1 MIKKG
6 TGQKKMKSFYA
17 WTSLCCLAMTSP
29 LTLAKEIQGMSFSH
43 QDWEVYCS
51 NTGTCRAAGYQDDHL
66 QNMPATILLTRKAGA
81 KQTVQGTF
89 ALSSFDQALDSKKLN
104 NLNFF
109 INHQDYGRVNINIS
123 EQLLTGTLNSKQL
136 NALLQQSRKKV
147 NLVFKNAY
155 YTWQVS
161 DAGMTATLLKM
172 DDFQKRMGTVAAL
185 VKPGTADES
194 KVLAAQPKRVV
205 IKVKTPEKPYL
216 ILQPKTRQY
225 QNLHPLLMAARPTQS
240 DAAEFC
246 EGIYDGEGAKPQAI
260 ELYKLTNNKVLA
272 TTLCW
277 RGAYNEGYGV
287 WVINQSLTGKP
298 SFVTESASDFAAGEI
313 SSAQKGRGIGDCWK
327 TSEWIWQGQAFVQTV
342 DRWSGMCKGF
352 AGGAWDLDLIEAV
365 VK

>member
-1 MIKKG
+1 
-6 TGQKKMKSFYA
+6 MKRFYA
-17 WTSLCCLAMTSP
+17 WTWLCCLAVTSP
-29 LTLAKEIQGMSFSH
+29 LTFAKEIQGMSFSH

-51 NTGTCRAAGYQDDHL
+51 NTGTCRAAGYQDDYL
-66 QNMPATILLTRKAGA
+66 QSMPATILLTRKAGA

-89 ALSSFDQALDSKKLN
+89 ALSSFDQALDNKKLN

-109 INHQDYGRVNINIS
+109 INHQDYGRVRINIS
-123 EQLLTGTLNSKQL
+123 EQLLTGALNSKQL
-136 NALLQQSRKKV
+136 NALLQQTRKKA
-147 NLVFKNAY
+147 NIVFKNAY

-161 DAGMTATLLKM
+161 DAGMTASLLKM
-172 DDFQKRMGTVAAL
+172 DDFQQRMGTVGAL
-185 VKPGTADES
+185 VKPGTAGES

-205 IKVKTPEKPYL
+205 TKVKTAAKPYL
-216 ILQPKTRQY
+216 TLQPNSRQY
-225 QNLHPLLMAARPTQS
+225 QNLHKLLMAARPTQS
-240 DAAEFC
+240 DVAEFC

-277 RGAYNEGYGV
+277 RGAYNEGYGA
-287 WVINQSLTGKP
+287 WVMNQSLTGKA

-327 TSEWIWQGQAFVQTV
+327 ISEWIWQGQAFVQTV